1 MYTKNGI
8 SLGMSYEV
16 RVLNPAREFIDELNM
31 KLRARVYWVIDL
43 LSESGPF
50 LGEPY
55 SKRITDKKGLYEL
68 RIQSGNLGCRLF
80 YFHSGDKV
88 YVVTSGFMKK
98 QQKTP
103 AREIAKAAALMKQY
117 QEENHG

>member
-1 MYTKNGI
+1 MA
-8 SLGMSYEV
+8 YEV
-16 RVLNPAREFIDELNM
+16 RVLNQAREFIDELDV

-50 LGEPY
+50 LGQPY
-55 SKRITDKKGLYEL
+55 SKSLTDHKGLYEL

-80 YFHSGDKV
+80 YFHSGEKV

-103 AREIAKAAALMKQY
+103 PREIKRAETLMKQY
-117 QEENHG
+117 LEENYG

>member
-1 MYTKNGI
+1 MA
-8 SLGMSYEV
+8 YEV
-16 RVLNPAREFIDELNM
+16 RVLKHARDFIDELDT
-31 KLRARVYWVIDL
+31 KLRARVYWVIEL

-50 LGEPY
+50 LGQPY
-55 SKRITDKKGLYEL
+55 SKKLTDKKRLYEL

-103 AREIAKAAALMKQY
+103 PREIARAEALMKQY
-117 QEENHG
+117 LEENHG

>member
-1 MYTKNGI
+1 MA
-8 SLGMSYEV
+8 YEV
-16 RVLNPAREFIDELNM
+16 RVLKPARGLIDEM
-31 KLRARVYWVIDL
+31 DTKLKARVYWVIGL
-43 LSESGPF
+43 LNEMGPF

-55 SKRITDKKGLYEL
+55 SKKITNHKGLYEL

-80 YFHSGDKV
+80 YFHSGQTV

-103 AREIAKAAALMKQY
+103 PREIMRAVALMKQY